1 MRTLKRR
8 DFLQSGALAFGSA
21 FLTSR
26 LAFARTGTS
35 KSRFVFIIM
44 RGALDGLAAVPPY
57 GDADY
62 AGLRRELALKAPG
75 TPGGALPLN
84 GFFGLHPSLGF
95 LHGAYTARELV
106 VFHALASPYRERSHF
121 DGQDVL
127 ENGSLQPHVLQTG
140 WLNRALA
147 SLQAGHGKELGVAL
161 GQNFPLVMR
170 GPASVTSWSPSKL
183 ASLDDDTLERITDLY
198 AGDPL
203 LASRL
208 ADALAADA
216 IANGATDTAMN
227 SAVPNAIANG
237 TPDASMNSAV
247 PHDIAHAAPHA
258 ASAATNAA
266 SLAPA
271 TGATTSNLTPMGSPA
286 AQTSQLGT
294 VADAMAANSV
304 PSGAPA
310 AGASQPSTGD
320 MASAHTHATTMSTE
334 ASPAGEP
341 ANAMRD
347 SRVATSTN
355 AQSNTAGDVRPNQL
369 QRGKQ
374 MRYTEVVRAAA
385 SFLRRDDGPQV
396 AVFDTTG
403 WDTHANEGSA
413 EGQLAGRL
421 AALDAG
427 LRTLKAELGP
437 AWADTAVLLA
447 TEFGRT
453 AATNGTRGTDHG
465 TATAAFLLGGAVQGG
480 RVLADWPGLS
490 SHALYQGR
498 DLKPTA
504 DLRSV
509 LKGVLSEHLL
519 VASSAL
525 ESSVFPNSSE
535 ARSIKDLFRV

>member
-8 DFLQSGALAFGSA
+8 DFLQSGTLALGGA

-26 LAFARTGTS
+26 LAFARTS
-35 KSRFVFIIM
+35 ASRSRFVFIIM

-57 GDADY
+57 GDSDY
-62 AGLRRELALKAPG
+62 AGLRRELALQAPG

-95 LHGAYTARELV
+95 LHDSYTAHELV
-106 VFHALASPYRERSHF
+106 VFHAIASPYRERSHF
-121 DGQDVL
+121 DGQDLL
-127 ENGSLQPHVLQTG
+127 ENGSLQPHAVQTG

-147 SLQAGHGKELGVAL
+147 SLQAGRGKELGVAL
-161 GQNFPLVMR
+161 GQNIPLVMR

-183 ASLDDDTLERITDLY
+183 ATLDDDTLERITDLY

-216 IANGATDTAMN
+216 IANDASDAALN
-227 SAVPNAIANG
+227 SAVP
-237 TPDASMNSAV
+237 DVVASSASHAALNSAAPDVIASSTAGTAMNATV
-247 PHDIAHAAPHA
+247 P
-258 ASAATNAA
+258 
-266 SLAPA
+266 
-271 TGATTSNLTPMGSPA
+271 
-286 AQTSQLGT
+286 
-294 VADAMAANSV
+294 DAMAANGTATS
-304 PSGAPA
+304 APA
-310 AGASQPSTGD
+310 A
-320 MASAHTHATTMSTE
+320 TMSTD
-334 ASPAGEP
+334 ASRVRTP
-341 ANAMRD
+341 ANAL
-347 SRVATSTN
+347 SGPRVATATK
-355 AQSNTAGDVRPNQL
+355 AQSDTAADARPNEL
-369 QRGKQ
+369 QRGKPT
-374 MRYTEVVRAAA
+374 RYTEVVRAAA
-385 SFLRRDDGPQV
+385 NFLRRDDGPQV

-437 AWADTAVLLA
+437 VWADTAVLLA

-490 SHALYQGR
+490 SRALYQGR

-504 DLRSV
+504 DLRTV
-509 LKGVLSEHLL
+509 FKGVLSEHLL
-519 VASSAL
+519 VPSSAL
-525 ESSVFPNSSE
+525 ESSVFPNSTE
-535 ARSIKDLFRV
+535 ARPIKGLFRA